1 MSAPG
6 SGYVMRA
13 SAKLRFCVAAILTC
27 AAAANAADVRHYVF
41 FNRDRERIAE
51 ASFLSLK
58 ALEGA
63 QLKYTWRELE
73 RQKDHYD
80 FGDIQRDL
88 AFLRSKGKKLFV
100 QLQDVSFD
108 TNIVN
113 VPRYLLK
120 EDGYHGG
127 ADLQYN
133 LENDDEEH
141 ATPAGWVARRW
152 DPAVQERFRLLLLAL
167 GRQFDGGIEGINLAE
182 TAVDFGE
189 SGKLFPKGFTP
200 DIYRDAVL
208 TNMLVLKRAF
218 PRSVAMQYANF
229 MPGGGQYLQ
238 SVYRWAREL
247 NVGIGA
253 PDLLP
258 YKPGQMRNCYPLIRE
273 FAGAVP
279 SGIAVQDGNYEHL
292 NPKTSKQVTVSEL
305 VEFAAD
311 YLGVKY
317 IFWCTQEP
325 YYSQKLLPVLRAR
338 SEARNTKAS
347 LDQRGTSRRA
357 VCHARWRSPA
367 RRDQRRIARR

>member
-1 MSAPG
+1 
-6 SGYVMRA
+6 MRLLR
-13 SAKLRFCVAAILTC
+13 KLGICFAAILTWPG
-27 AAAANAADVRHYVF
+27 AGDAADVHHYVF

-73 RQKDHYD
+73 RQKDQYD

-88 AFLRSKGKKLFV
+88 SFLRSKGKKLFI

-120 EDGYHGG
+120 EDRYHGG

-133 LENDDEEH
+133 IENDDEDH

-152 DPAVQERFRLLLLAL
+152 DPAVQERFHLLLLAL
-167 GRQFDGGIEGINLAE
+167 GRQFDSQIEGINLAE
-182 TAVDFGE
+182 TAVDFGDG
-189 SGKLFPKGFTP
+189 GKLFPKGFSP
-200 DIYRDAVL
+200 DVYRDAVM
-208 TNMLVLKRAF
+208 TNMLVLKRVF

-238 SVYRWAREL
+238 SVYRWAKEL
-247 NVGIGA
+247 KVGVGG

-258 YKPGQMRNCYPLIRE
+258 YKPGQMRYCYPILRE
-273 FAGAVP
+273 FAGEVP

-292 NPKTSKQVTVSEL
+292 NPKTGKQVTVPEL
-305 VEFAAD
+305 VEFATQ
-311 YLGVKY
+311 YLRVKY

-325 YYSQKLLPVLRAR
+325 YYSQKVLPVLRALPEGR
-338 SEARNTKAS
+338 
-347 LDQRGTSRRA
+347 
-357 VCHARWRSPA
+357 
-367 RRDQRRIARR
+367 